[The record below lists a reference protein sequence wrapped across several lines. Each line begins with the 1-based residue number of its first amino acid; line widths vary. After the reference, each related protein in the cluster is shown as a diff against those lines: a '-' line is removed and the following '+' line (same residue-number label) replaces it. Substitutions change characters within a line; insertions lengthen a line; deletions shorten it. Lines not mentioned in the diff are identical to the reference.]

1 MGVEMPAVPV
11 GSGKHPVLLVVIS
24 ANELAAS
31 TAFYSRLFG
40 WQAQPLSAE
49 LTAIVPPGGPTIALR
64 GNIPAG
70 FPGLV
75 PYIGV
80 VDVKAGL
87 AAAVAAGGSIEREP
101 WSVPMVG
108 MLARYR
114 DPSGTIYG
122 VTDTMTPGAV
132 PRIPMPFGPN
142 PKPVIG
148 SICSL
153 EMFGAD
159 QAVTAKFFGDLY
171 GWGSAVT
178 MPQFLAF
185 DPGAGIGGVFQSHT
199 PSLPAVAY
207 IYVQDVRATL
217 DAIDGAGGKR
227 SADAMAVPG
236 MACFGYF
243 TDPSGTHM
251 GLIGE

>member
-1 MGVEMPAVPV
+1 MPAVPV
-11 GSGKHPVLLVVIS
+11 GTGKHPVQLVVIS
-24 ANELAAS
+24 ANNLAAS
-31 TAFYSRLFG
+31 TAFYSRCFG
-40 WQAQPLSAE
+40 WQAQPMSAE
-49 LTAIVPPGGPTIALR
+49 LTAIGAPAGPTIALR
-64 GNIPAG
+64 SNIPAG

-80 VDVKAGL
+80 SDVKAGL
-87 AAAVAAGGSIEREP
+87 AAAVAAGGTVEREP

-108 MLARYR
+108 TLGRYK

-122 VTDTMTPGAV
+122 VTDTVAPAPV
-132 PRIPMPFGPN
+132 PRVPMPFGSN
-142 PKPVIG
+142 PKPLAG

-153 EMFGAD
+153 EMYGAD
-159 QAVTAKFFGDLY
+159 QATTAKFFGDLY
-171 GWGSAVT
+171 GWGSAIT

-199 PSLPAVAY
+199 PTLPAVAY
-207 IYVQDVRATL
+207 IYAPDVRATL
-217 DAIDGAGGKR
+217 DAIDAAGGKR